1 MPAAEITQPNNQ
13 QICYCPKICMILHLS
28 SKSNI
33 MRKAVSKGISLN
45 AFFKNFT
52 SALRSLFLASDND
65 DFMRLKKF
73 IC

>member
-1 MPAAEITQPNNQ
+1 
-13 QICYCPKICMILHLS
+13 MILHLS

-45 AFFKNFT
+45 AFFKNLT
-52 SALRSLFLASDND
+52 VALRSIFVASDND
-65 DFMRLKKF
+65 DFMRLKRF